1 MSGAILSIERL
12 RVCTEAGGDV
22 IADISFDVSAGEV
35 LGIAGESGCGKSTLA
50 MAMLGYCR
58 PGLRI
63 ADGAVRIGGD
73 DILALPERDRRAIRG
88 RRIAYVSQDASKSLN
103 PSYRVRDLLREIL
116 ETHDRDADVPA
127 VRAALERVYLPS
139 NSAFRRRYPHQ
150 LSGGQQQRLAIGI
163 GLACGPSVLVLD
175 EPTTGLD
182 VLTQARI
189 LGEVERICR
198 DEQVASVFV
207 SHDLAAMSSIA
218 TRIAIIYA
226 GRIVEERDAHALIRD
241 PRHPYSAGLV
251 GSVPVHTRPEKLPGI
266 GGIAVGVNERPT
278 GCAFAPR
285 CLQRTDDCQAAMPPL
300 VEVGQRHRIR
310 CLHWTS
316 TPAPVRFPRQP
327 VSQSLEDPL
336 LLVRSLVATYGR
348 GNKEVVAANDVS
360 FSIGHGECVALV
372 GESGSGKSTIARCV
386 AGLHR
391 PDSGI
396 VTFAGQPLA
405 AAARDRTREQRQR
418 VQIVF
423 QNPYDSLN
431 PAQTVQES
439 IGRPL
444 RMFLGLSRRD
454 AQRRVPALMSK
465 VRLPARLATHYP
477 RELSGGER
485 QRIAIARALAA
496 EPELLICD
504 EVTSSLDVS
513 VQAAVLDLLD
523 DLDIALLFIT
533 HDFGVV
539 ATIADRVLVLQQ
551 GLVREEGKVDVVLR
565 TPVSDYSQQLIAAI
579 PELPVL
585 GTGPK

>member
-1 MSGAILSIERL
+1 MIEPILSIEQL
-12 RVCTEAGGDV
+12 RVCTDAGAEV
-22 IADISFDVSAGEV
+22 IADITFDVSAGEV

-50 MAMLGYCR
+50 MAMLGYSR

-63 ADGAVRIGGD
+63 AQGAVRIGGD
-73 DILALPERDRRAIRG
+73 DILALPERDRRAARG
-88 RRIAYVSQDASKSLN
+88 GRIAYVSQDASKSLN
-103 PSYRVRDLLREIL
+103 PSYRVRDLVREIL
-116 ETHDRDADVPA
+116 ETHGREADDSA
-127 VRAALERVYLPS
+127 VGAALERVYLPS

-189 LGEVERICR
+189 LAEVERICR
-198 DEQVASVFV
+198 DERVASVFV

-226 GRIVEERDAHALIRD
+226 GRIVEERAAHAFIRD
-241 PRHPYSAGLV
+241 PKHPYSAGLV

-285 CLQRTDDCQAAMPPL
+285 CAQRTDECEATMPSL
-300 VEVGQRHRIR
+300 VEIGDGHRVR
-310 CLHWTS
+310 CLHWPS
-316 TPAPVRFPRQP
+316 TPAPVRFPRP
-327 VSQSLEDPL
+327 IAAQSTDGAMLD
-336 LLVRSLVATYGR
+336 VRSLVATHGR
-348 GNKEVVAANDVS
+348 GTKQVVAADAVS
-360 FSIGHGECVALV
+360 FSISPHECVALV

-391 PDSGI
+391 PDSG
-396 VTFAGQPLA
+396 VVALAGRPLA
-405 AAARDRTREQRQR
+405 AAAHDRSRVERQG

-431 PAQTVQES
+431 PAQTVEES
-439 IGRPL
+439 VGRPL
-444 RMFLGLSRRD
+444 QLFFGLGRRE
-454 AQRRVPALMSK
+454 AHRRVPELMSK
-465 VRLPARLATHYP
+465 VRLPARLATRYP

-485 QRIAIARALAA
+485 QRVAIARALAA
-496 EPELLICD
+496 EPDLLICD

-513 VQAAVLDLLD
+513 VQAAVLDLLG
-523 DLDIALLFIT
+523 DLDIAILFIT

-539 ATIADRVLVLQQ
+539 ATIADRVLVLQR
-551 GLVREEGKVDVVLR
+551 GIVREEGVVDVVLR
-565 TPVSDYSQQLIAAI
+565 SPISDYSQQLIAAI
-579 PELPVL
+579 PELPV
-585 GTGPK
+585 GTGTR